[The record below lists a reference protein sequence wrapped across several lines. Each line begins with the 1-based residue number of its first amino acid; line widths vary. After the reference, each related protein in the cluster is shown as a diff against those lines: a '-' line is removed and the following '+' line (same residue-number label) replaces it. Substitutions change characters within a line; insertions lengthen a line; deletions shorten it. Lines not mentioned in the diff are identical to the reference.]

1 MNLGCSE
8 NIAETIDFFTTSK
21 AGIWLA
27 LQQFRLAPEWQSNW
41 VRDSGFRQNDE
52 KREWLRVFIFPYF

>member
-1 MNLGCSE
+1 MDRLPALFHGSS
-8 NIAETIDFFTTSK
+8 ITFVIPAK
-21 AGIWLA
+21 AGIWLV